1 MGSRERVR
9 ELAADGLSDK
19 EIAGLTGLSRP
30 AVRSY
35 RAEAGILRC
44 PPTSSRTRAET
55 VAKVAELLKAGLK
68 RAEVAETLGISPGT
82 VREYKRAAGL
92 TRPGMRCDG
101 GREAAVELARQ
112 GLAVS
117 EIAARLGRRPCTVWK
132 ALDEAGVKVV
142 SVSEA
147 NRAKVAELAAKGLTD
162 TGIAEA
168 TGLCTGTIIKHRHAA
183 GIRYRD
189 RSGGR
194 KMEAMEL
201 SGQGLSD
208 AEVAARLALKES
220 TVGSY
225 RYMAP
230 SAFPSAGTPDGLRPE
245 SRVRQRPASIRVE
258 EVAGLVREGLDD
270 PEIAART
277 GLSLSSVRFYRRRAG
292 LGRNGGRG
300 SRREPS

>member
-1 MGSRERVR
+1 MGNRERVR
-9 ELAADGLSDK
+9 ELAAEGLSDK

-68 RAEVAETLGISPGT
+68 RAEVAEALGISPGT

-101 GREAAVELARQ
+101 GRETAVELARQ
-112 GLAVS
+112 GLTVS
-117 EIAARLGRRPCTVWK
+117 EIASRLHRCPSAVAK
-132 ALDEAGVKVV
+132 ALDEAGVEVA
-142 SVSEA
+142 SVGEA

-162 TGIAEA
+162 TEITEA
-168 TGLCTGTIIKHRHAA
+168 TGLALATVVNHRRAA

-189 RSGGR
+189 RSGSR
-194 KMEAMEL
+194 MREAAEL
-201 SGQGLSD
+201 SGQGLSA
-208 AEVAARLALKES
+208 AEVAARLGLKES

-245 SRVRQRPASIRVE
+245 SRVRQKPASIRVE

-270 PEIAART
+270 PEVAART
-277 GLSLSSVRFYRRRAG
+277 GLSLGSVVFYRRKAG

-300 SRREPS
+300 SRREPG